1 MIDPALYV
9 IEGRWQREVSDK
21 KSRST
26 VSWSILGMKFFYL
39 YGMVVLLRIR
49 PAGNLTEDG
58 NRFKI

>member
-9 IEGRWQREVSDK
+9 IKGRWQREASGIE
-21 KSRST
+21 SRST

-39 YGMVVLLRIR
+39 YGMVVLLRIQ